1 MNIENIILD
10 SLEIVSNW
18 DLSDER
24 LADAIADQAMLL
36 AGVNQDELWEDQ
48 PETH

>member
-24 LADAIADQAMLL
+24 LADAITDQVRLL
-36 AGVNQDELWEDQ
+36 ARINPDELWEDQ